1 MLLPWLLCTQI
12 FQMLAPLRYFYYHG
26 FLFPDCCLLFMWILG
41 FHGFLFKV
49 ILSYLFFKIM
59 IRIFKCT
66 FYINILIFGCAGSS
80 FPRRLFTSRGER
92 GLLCLCGGFF
102 CCGTQALGAW
112 GSVVRAQALTGSG
125 VVMHRL
131 SCSTACGIFLDQ
143 GLNHVFCIG
152 WWTLYHWATGKPH
165 GFLFY

>member
-1 MLLPWLLCTQI
+1 
-12 FQMLAPLRYFYYHG
+12 
-26 FLFPDCCLLFMWILG
+26 MWILG

-80 FPRRLFTSRGER
+80 FLRRLFTSRGER

-112 GSVVRAQALTGSG
+112 GSVVRAP
-125 VVMHRL
+125 RL
-131 SCSTACGIFLDQ
+131 SQAREL
-143 GLNHVFCIG
+143 
-152 WWTLYHWATGKPH
+152 
-165 GFLFY
+165 